1 MKEKDTQ
8 VKELHRVPNKRT
20 PTRPKPKH
28 IIIKMP
34 KVKQK
39 EKEEEEEELKAAG
52 ESLISIIKLP

>member
-39 EKEEEEEELKAAG
+39 KKEEEEELKAAG